1 MTDQKSTSLGIWE
14 VLATVVT
21 HWVNSLFF
29 GLILNF
35 ARLDSRFLFLTS
47 ELGPFDPQQHLLEVV
62 EEWAQKQ
69 PNKEALVDAY
79 ESGLDCWGIAGGPLK
94 FGVGSDSPVTNE
106 TFAK

>member
-1 MTDQKSTSLGIWE
+1 MGSVGHGGYPLGE
-14 VLATVVT
+14 LSV
-21 HWVNSLFF
+21 FR
-29 GLILNF
+29 LN
-35 ARLDSRFLFLTS
+35 
-47 ELGPFDPQQHLLEVV
+47 PFDPQQHLLEVV

-106 TFAK
+106 TFVK